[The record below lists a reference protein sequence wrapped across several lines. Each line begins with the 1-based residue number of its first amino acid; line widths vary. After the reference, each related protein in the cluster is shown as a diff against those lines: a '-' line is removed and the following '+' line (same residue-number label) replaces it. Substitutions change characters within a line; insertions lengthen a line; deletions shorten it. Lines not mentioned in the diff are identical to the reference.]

1 MDELR
6 VAADLRAMDKVRAFL
21 KKTLRGVEMTEEDGF
36 KIELSLHEI
45 CINIALYAYPGGKGE
60 IVLRTWLDGET
71 AWFEFRDTGIAF
83 DPRPARPPGHRGE
96 AQDGRPGRVRDLPLP
111 DPDGRLRVPAGGRA
125 ERPPGLQKD
134 PAGRESPLSIGRSL
148 RRSPG

>member
-6 VAADLRAMDKVRAFL
+6 VAADLRAMDKVRTFI
-21 KKTLRGVEMTEEDGF
+21 KKTLGSVELTEEDGF

-60 IVLRTWLDGET
+60 IVLRTWLDGEG

-83 DPRPARPPGHRGE
+83 DPKPAKPPDIQEKLRTGGRGGFGIYLFQTLMDGFEYRRE
-96 AQDGRPGRVRDLPLP
+96 AGQNV
-111 DPDGRLRVPAGGRA
+111 LRVF
-125 ERPPGLQKD
+125 KK
-134 PAGRESPLSIGRSL
+134 L
-148 RRSPG
+148 RRDVASGSI

>member
-83 DPRPARPPGHRGE
+83 DPRPARPPDIGE
-96 AQDGRPGRVRDLPLP
+96 K
-111 DPDGRLRVPAGGRA
+111 LRTGGRGGFGIYLFRTLMDGYEYRRDDGQNVLLVFKKIRQGA
-125 ERPPGLQKD
+125 R
-134 PAGRESPLSIGRSL
+134 ARSV
-148 RRSPG
+148 